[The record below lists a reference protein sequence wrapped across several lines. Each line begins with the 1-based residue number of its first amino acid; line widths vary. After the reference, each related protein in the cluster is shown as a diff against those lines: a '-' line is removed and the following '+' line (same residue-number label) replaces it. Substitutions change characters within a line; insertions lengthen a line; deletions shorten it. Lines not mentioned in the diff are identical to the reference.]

1 MIASECSY
9 PQCRDDL
16 VIRGTDAGEYV
27 VKLPRSGSYFRI
39 GEVERFLLGEL
50 NGQQSADTIC
60 HNFQQQFGDPLSTTD
75 LDVFISTIRP
85 LGLMHVE
92 PAPDVASINPPPNG
106 VAKGAGETS
115 TTETEQGNI
124 LFFRRTLF
132 DPERMFQWLEPRIR
146 FLWTQTFVALST
158 MAIVG
163 AIWVTWQSK
172 ADLVSTLP
180 KALQWQTIALFW
192 VTMVVVTILHE
203 FAHGLTCKHFGS
215 EVREIGV
222 LVAFLTPCFFCNVTD
237 AWLIPKKWHR
247 LWVTLAGAYCDLCIW
262 ALAVFLWRVTVQD
275 TLVNRLAY
283 VVLSICGGRIL
294 FNLNPLLRLDGYY
307 LLSDWLEIP
316 NLRQRSEIV
325 WMQYVRWLLWGAERP
340 RPQADGRSLVI
351 YGFCNWL
358 FTMAFLQ
365 VMLIGILRFMGARVG
380 LIGLVITL
388 LLVVLT
394 LKRLFSGFFTSEFR
408 TMIVSRPTRTALWGT
423 GLAAVCS
430 AICLVPARHIVKGDF
445 EVRPGTRTEV
455 HAPIA
460 GFVKTIHH
468 REGDRVEPEML
479 LLELDVPDLVSQ
491 ITRKRAEV
499 QEVQASLN
507 RLRSGHRT
515 EELDE
520 QRRRISRAESWRD
533 LAIEDL
539 SNARTAYEQELV
551 RLDHQ
556 VKQSETEVTYA
567 LHSVG
572 RAAKLYR
579 LGALADEQYRS
590 EHKRYELSNSRLAQ
604 AKAAKIAREADGVRA
619 AQAELARR
627 EKELEDCRSTL
638 VIMEAG
644 SRSEDIEA
652 ETARSDRLK
661 EELAYLLEQQGQL
674 KVSCPAAGI
683 VSTPH
688 LEERVNRLAE
698 RGSLICTIDD
708 ISKLNVEIQVAEEDV
723 AGITPGQSIEL
734 KARAL
739 PFDTFVAEVDRIAP
753 VAVGI
758 PDKRQN
764 QNMVTVY
771 CHVANADAKLKAGMT
786 GIARVHRGRR
796 TLALNLINQAL
807 RYIRTEFWW

>member
-1 MIASECSY
+1 MIASESSY
-9 PQCRDDL
+9 PQCRADL

-27 VKLPRSGSYFRI
+27 VKLPSTGAYFRI
-39 GEVERFLLGEL
+39 GQLERFLLGQL
-50 NGQQSADTIC
+50 NGKQSAETIC
-60 HNFQQQFGDPLSTTD
+60 HNYEHQFGESLSTTD
-75 LDVFISTIRP
+75 LDEFIGTIRP

-92 PAPDVASINPPPNG
+92 PAPDATSVNPPSSG
-106 VAKGAGETS
+106 VAKGAGDASFPEN
-115 TTETEQGNI
+115 EQGNI

-132 DPERMFQWLEPRIR
+132 DPDRMFNWLAPRIR
-146 FLWTQTFVALST
+146 FLWTQTFVALSAV
-158 MAIVG
+158 MIV
-163 AIWVTWQSK
+163 AAVWIAWQSK
-172 ADLVSTLP
+172 AELVSALP

-192 VTMVVVTILHE
+192 VTMVVLTMLHE
-203 FAHGLTCKHFGS
+203 FAHGLTCKHFGG

-222 LVAFLTPCFFCNVTD
+222 LVAFFTPCFFCNVTD
-237 AWLIPKKWHR
+237 AWLIPKKSHR
-247 LWVTLAGAYCDLCIW
+247 LWVTLAGAYCDLCLW
-262 ALAVFLWRVTVQD
+262 AAAMFLWRATIQD
-275 TLVNRLAY
+275 TLISRLAY
-283 VVLSICGGRIL
+283 VALSICGGRIL

-325 WMQYVRWLLWGAERP
+325 WMQYVRWSLWGAERP
-340 RPQADGRSLVI
+340 PQQSDGRSLAI
-351 YGFCNWL
+351 YGACNWL

-365 VMLIGILRFMGARVG
+365 VMVIGILRFMGARVG
-380 LIGLVITL
+380 LIGLAITAV
-388 LLVVLT
+388 LVVLT
-394 LKRLFSGFFTSEFR
+394 LKRLFSGFFTSEFH
-408 TMIVSRPTRTALWGT
+408 TMISSRPTRTTLWAT
-423 GLAAVCS
+423 GLVVACG

-460 GFVKTIHH
+460 GFVKTIHL
-468 REGDRVEPEML
+468 REGDQVEPEML
-479 LLELDVPDLVSQ
+479 LLELDLPDLVSQ
-491 ITRKRAEV
+491 IARKRAEV
-499 QEVQASLN
+499 QEVQALLN
-507 RLRSGHRT
+507 RLRSGHRA
-515 EELDE
+515 EEIDE
-520 QRRRISRAESWRD
+520 QRRRIARAESWRD

-644 SRSEDIEA
+644 SRPEDIEA
-652 ETARSDRLK
+652 ETARSNRLQ
-661 EELAYLLEQQGQL
+661 EELAYLLEQQSQL
-674 KVSCPAAGI
+674 KVTCPAAGI

-688 LEERVNRLAE
+688 LEERLNQLAE

-708 ISKLNVEIQVAEEDV
+708 VSRLNVEIQVAEEDV

-739 PFDTFVAEVDRIAP
+739 PFDTFVAQVDRIAP
-753 VAVGI
+753 VAVGV

-771 CHVANADAKLKAGMT
+771 CHVANLDAKLKAGMT
-786 GIARVHRGRR
+786 GIARVHRGHR